1 MVKKMRNE
9 TDVSVVMPVYKVEKY
24 IEESVKSICEQ
35 NFLVNMN

>member
-24 IEESVKSICEQ
+24 IEESVKSICKQ
-35 NFLVNMN
+35 NFFG

>member
-24 IEESVKSICEQ
+24 IEESVKQFANKI
-35 NFLVNMN
+35 FLVKL